1 MAAVA
6 LDAFEDEAWQEAPFE
21 LGDNDRWRAR
31 FRPDRVGR
39 WHYTIEAWTDRF
51 ASWCDDLGKRR
62 EAGQDIALELMEGE
76 RLVAAVLRRAAAGDA
91 KRLRALLDE
100 FAAADTARRAELI
113 VSDELRLL
121 MARNDDRTDRVRYG
135 RE

>member
-1 MAAVA
+1 MAAVV
-6 LDAFEDEAWQEAPFE
+6 LYAFEYEEWQEAPFE

-62 EAGQDIALELMEGE
+62 AAGQDIALELMEGE
-76 RLVAAVLRRAAAGDA
+76 RLVAAAPRRAAGG
-91 KRLRALLDE
+91 RGQPPGR
-100 FAAADTARRAELI
+100 
-113 VSDELRLL
+113 
-121 MARNDDRTDRVRYG
+121 RTDDFFAG
-135 RE
+135 HTA